1 MAKQGRF
8 YPTKKDDSSCGWRAE
23 GDFFEVSGF
32 LLTELHPVKAAVSDT
47 ALDFEYSVGGSA
59 VTRSY
64 GLVKSGGKISSVTF
78 PDGHVMEVV
87 RS

>member
-1 MAKQGRF
+1 MAEQGRL
-8 YPTKKDDSSCGWRAE
+8 YPTQKDDSSCGWRAE

-32 LLTELHPVKAAVSDT
+32 LLTELHPAKVTVSDT
-47 ALDFEYSVGGSA
+47 ALNFEYSVGEA
-59 VTRSY
+59 TVTRNY

>member
-1 MAKQGRF
+1 MAIPEF
-8 YPTKKDDSSCGWRAE
+8 YPVRKKDGKCGWRAE

-32 LLTELHPVKAAVSDT
+32 LLTELHPEKVTASDT
-47 ALDFEYSVGGSA
+47 ALNFEYSVGGSA
-59 VTRSY
+59 VTRNY
-64 GLVKSGGKISSVTF
+64 GLVKTGGKISSVTF